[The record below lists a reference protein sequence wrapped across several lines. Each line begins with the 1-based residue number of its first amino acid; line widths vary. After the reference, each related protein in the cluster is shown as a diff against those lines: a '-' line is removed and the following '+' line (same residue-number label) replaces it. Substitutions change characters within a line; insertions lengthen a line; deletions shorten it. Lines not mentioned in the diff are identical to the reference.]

1 MDGEKMT
8 KEMLTVGQAAAY
20 CGLSRKTLFRRVKSG
35 EIRASRTPGGH
46 YRILKKDLESF
57 ILEKGMYPLAH
68 KHFSRKKILIVDDD
82 PQIQKLLARAL
93 QSHKYAT
100 ETAANGFEAGAK
112 VFNFK
117 PGLVVLDLKLPDM
130 NGVEVCRQIKQN
142 PDTAHIKILAVTDY
156 DTEENRERMLSAGA
170 DGYMA
175 KPLDMDPLIQR
186 IRDLSGV
193 DSTTEEEDYGKR
205 EKETIPSPH

>member
-1 MDGEKMT
+1 MT
-8 KEMLTVGQAAAY
+8 EDMVTVGQAARY
-20 CGLSRKTLFRRVKSG
+20 CGVSRGTLFRRVKSG

-68 KHFSRKKILIVDDD
+68 NHSSRKKILIVDDD
-82 PQIQKLLARAL
+82 PQIRKLLAKTL
-93 QSHKYAT
+93 QAHKYAT

-112 VFNFK
+112 VFKFK

-142 PDTAHIKILAVTDY
+142 PDTAHIKILALTGHNSDANK
-156 DTEENRERMLSAGA
+156 NRVLAAGA

-175 KPLDMDPLIQR
+175 KTLDMYPLIQR
-186 IRDLSGV
+186 IRDLLAV
-193 DSTTEEEDYGKR
+193 ESTRQEEDYGK
-205 EKETIPSPH
+205 KY